1 MSGHSKWHNIQA
13 KKSKTDAARAKV
25 FTKIGK
31 EMAIAIRDGV
41 PNPNSNSKLR
51 DLISK
56 AKANNVPNDNI
67 DRIIKKAT
75 EEKKDYKEITY
86 EGYGPGGVA
95 VIVETA
101 TDNTNR
107 TVGNVRSYFSKYHG
121 NIGTTGCVSCM
132 FEEKGLSFDMIAE
145 FSYVLVI
152 SKDNPLAAKERITYD
167 DLQNYIEIAHADP
180 YVPSFSMSKAFREEF
195 PDNIRRRIFVFERAS
210 QFDLLSENENTFMWM
225 SPVPKKTLDRY
236 GLVERACEG
245 SSKIYRDVLIY
256 HKGYKLTKLD
266 NIFIASLYDS
276 KKKFTK

>member
-31 EMAIAIRDGV
+31 EIAIAIRDGG

-75 EEKKDYKEITY
+75 DEKKDYKEITY

-95 VIVETA
+95 VIVEAA

-107 TVGNVRSYFSKYHG
+107 TIGNVRSFFSKYHG
-121 NIGTTGCVSCM
+121 NLGTTGCVGFM
-132 FEEKGLSFDMIAE
+132 FEEKGLITIEKEECDLDEEALMELALEAGAE
-145 FSYVLVI
+145 DFSAEDDDFY
-152 SKDNPLAAKERITYD
+152 EITTAPD
-167 DLQNYIEIAHADP
+167 DLIAVQEAVTAKGVKLASAD
-180 YVPSFSMSKAFREEF
+180 
-195 PDNIRRRIFVFERAS
+195 
-210 QFDLLSENENTFMWM
+210 L
-225 SPVPKKTLDRY
+225 
-236 GLVERACEG
+236 
-245 SSKIYRDVLIY
+245 SKIPANYVDLDSEDDVKYMTLLLDKLEEDDDVQQVY
-256 HKGYKLTKLD
+256 HNWNGP
-266 NIFIASLYDS
+266 NE
-276 KKKFTK
+276 